1 MSQTAAETTS
11 YPLETAS
18 MLRRTVLCV
27 EDNPANLHLIESI
40 LLRRPDVR
48 LLAANDGMDGIQQA
62 RRARPDAILMDINLP
77 GISGLQALKVLLA
90 DVLTA
95 HIPVIALSANAMPN
109 DVKHGL
115 QAGFFRY
122 LTKPIKVSELLET
135 LELAF
140 MRNPQTEHYP
150 HTENSRQTEHAP
162 PTAHVTPTDAADV
175 EDTEVV
181 AP

>member
-11 YPLETAS
+11 YPLKTAT

-48 LLAANDGMDGIQQA
+48 PLAAIDGMEGIQQA

-140 MRNPQTEHYP
+140 MRNPRTEHYP
-150 HTENSRQTEHAP
+150 PTENSRQTEHAP
-162 PTAHVTPTDAADV
+162 PTAHFTPTVAADV